1 MIRRIATLGVLMLLL
16 AAAAPASAVTVGPN
30 SQALASMATG
40 QSLLQPVQWGYCARW
55 RRVCGQRWGWNTRR
69 FFYCL
74 ERNGCNFPF

>member
-16 AAAAPASAVTVGPN
+16 AAAAPASAVTVGPH
-30 SQALASMATG
+30 SKSLAPMANAEL
-40 QSLLQPVQWGYCARW
+40 LLQPVQWGYCARW
-55 RRVCGQRWGWNTRR
+55 RRVCAQRYGWNTRR